1 MATDPGTKQEL
12 RMGSSAPAMANG
24 NQASEVR
31 GSLSNDALNLGLNLA
46 LPADTH
52 DTAKTVG
59 TVSGSSLADILGS
72 NATPQAG
79 GENGHASGTSNA
91 TPASALNEPT
101 HAQIHS
107 ASPAQNAGI
116 GPQRY
121 GIIQQVSGSSEL
133 GTGNSTTTSVQIC
146 QRMDEVSARMIAME
160 EMFNKLYFKINEQEA
175 TIQHLR
181 LQSEAFLTSILSE
194 VRQVN
199 HNMPILDNPDDNEKD
214 GFVTDLLNSITN
226 VSSNYLK
233 KVNTKHSQK
242 YKRQRQSMGGAG
254 AASTDKHSKDAFGE
268 AATSSSTRAINGT
281 AGVAPNNGASA
292 GQANLAAQ
300 SSKRAAPDSEHS
312 KTHNS
317 SFAESGGQTGQQLV
331 QESHSYPVSEAS
343 QLPLPHY
350 LTQQSFTLN
359 PNGIKRRRANTA
371 TKPSFSQSHQDIS
384 SLNGIGSMSL
394 PNLTLENLTRKNQPH
409 SLGFNVN
416 SDHNVSAGAR
426 LRHRNI
432 EIQVGSDNVD
442 SHELDLDSSE
452 DEEGYQEDDEDRNSD
467 RSAEAADAGRSY
479 GARGNVINAAEEAE
493 DETESYGGLFEPRNR
508 SSGQQIHQRREDRRN
523 FDRGRPVRAP
533 GPTEQPLKATQVN
546 AETKTAAAPRSGGPA
561 ADEHHT
567 RLRERDLNY
576 TLLKAPANVRAIWQE
591 YIEGI
596 DGQPAVKFLEEV
608 YGNKWRLKK
617 NVKTFA
623 RRKRLYK
630 FIINGIKHGRSA
642 DDMIKIL
649 EDKRIY
655 KNEHGEVKKR
665 TIGWLQQSLSGI

>member
-1 MATDPGTKQEL
+1 
-12 RMGSSAPAMANG
+12 MGSSAPAMANG
-24 NQASEVR
+24 NQTSNVR

-52 DTAKTVG
+52 DTTKTVG

-79 GENGHASGTSNA
+79 GENSHASGASNA
-91 TPASALNEPT
+91 TPASGLNEST
-101 HAQIHS
+101 HAQLHS

-254 AASTDKHSKDAFGE
+254 VASTEKSAKDAFGE
-268 AATSSSTRAINGT
+268 ASASSSTRVVNETSGAVSNNGT
-281 AGVAPNNGASA
+281 SA
-292 GQANLAAQ
+292 GYSALLGH
-300 SSKRAAPDSEHS
+300 SSKRAASDLEHS
-312 KTHNS
+312 KAHNS
-317 SFAESGGQTGQQLV
+317 NFTASGVQEGQHLV
-331 QESHSYPVSEAS
+331 QDGHSYAASEAS

-371 TKPSFSQSHQDIS
+371 TKPTFSQSHQDIS

-394 PNLTLENLTRKNQPH
+394 PNLTIENLTRKNQTH

-416 SDHNVSAGAR
+416 TDHGVSTGAK

-432 EIQVGSDNVD
+432 EIQVGSDNVG

-479 GARGNVINAAEEAE
+479 GARNSVINAAEEAE

-508 SSGQQIHQRREDRRN
+508 SSGQQTHQRRDDRRN
-523 FDRGRPVRAP
+523 FDRGRPLRAASP
-533 GPTEQPLKATQVN
+533 AEQPLKTSRADDEAKSAT
-546 AETKTAAAPRSGGPA
+546 APRNGGPGVE
-561 ADEHHT
+561 EH
-567 RLRERDLNY
+567 RARQRERDLNY

-596 DGQPAVKFLEEV
+596 EGQPAVKFLEEA